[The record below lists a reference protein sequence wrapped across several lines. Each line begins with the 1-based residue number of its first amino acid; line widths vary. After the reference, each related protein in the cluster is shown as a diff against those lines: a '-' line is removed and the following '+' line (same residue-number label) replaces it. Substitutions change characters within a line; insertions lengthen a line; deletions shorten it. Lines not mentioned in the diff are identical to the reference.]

1 MRVVPR
7 GGGDFMTNATGG
19 RQAHAVWM
27 SAHVYRSIG
36 PLIAFRVYSDDC
48 PYEEQDMDVYF
59 WPGQTFRF
67 AVHLIWLCGYAVLF
81 RLRLVLRDWG
91 WKF

>member
-7 GGGDFMTNATGG
+7 SGDDFMTNATGG
-19 RQAHAVWM
+19 SQAHAVWM
-27 SAHVYRSIG
+27 SAYVYRAIG
-36 PLIAFRVYSDDC
+36 PLIAFRVHSDDC

-91 WKF
+91 WT